1 MRLDGFTPPAALPA
15 RAPKPA
21 APIAPGVDSAA
32 PPTKPSASQSAIP
45 ERVTASRSAEGEY
58 LPARQA
64 AVQPVHGYANQAL
77 ASYHTMASL
86 PDADVDGVFGVD
98 IFV

>member
-15 RAPKPA
+15 RSLKSA
-21 APIAPGVDSAA
+21 APVAPGVGGAAPQTNPSAA
-32 PPTKPSASQSAIP
+32 LFTTV
-45 ERVTASRSAEGEY
+45 ERTTVVRSAEGEY

-64 AVQPVHGYANQAL
+64 PLQPVHGYANQAL
-77 ASYHTMASL
+77 ASYQIMASL